1 MACLLGTELPSLLE
15 VVSNACGARASRE
28 AGSDAFVD
36 NEASNRVSRGL
47 GYEPNGTDWDTRRG
61 EPARIQQWRLTRD
74 AWERVRR
81 DDIKLT
87 GVEECLPVLGI
98 G

>member
-1 MACLLGTELPSLLE
+1 MALLPSEKPPFSAIFFLAN
-15 VVSNACGARASRE
+15 SGRR
-28 AGSDAFVD
+28 
-36 NEASNRVSRGL
+36 RTRGL